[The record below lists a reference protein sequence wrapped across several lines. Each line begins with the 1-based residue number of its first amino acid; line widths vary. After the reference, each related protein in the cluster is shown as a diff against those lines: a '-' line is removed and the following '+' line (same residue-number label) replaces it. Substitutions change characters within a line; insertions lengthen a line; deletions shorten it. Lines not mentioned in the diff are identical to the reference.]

1 MARRPKAPITE
12 RDIQGHDALRAFH
25 SLLEPLAQIPVHG
38 NRRFTMQQYVSLLL
52 LYFFNPVLTSLR
64 GLQQATG
71 LDNVQR
77 WTGVKPTSLGAMS
90 ESAGQVFDPELMIP
104 ILTQVLGQIHP
115 LDLDERLKNLPG
127 TPIAV
132 DGSFLRCLP
141 KMLWAVFRVQS
152 DHRGVRLHLHFDIL
166 RQSPVAASITEALGS
181 ERKQLQKTLK
191 PGQFYLMDRG
201 YIDYT
206 LCQAIH
212 DAKSFFLVRLKDCS
226 TYEVLQDH
234 PVSEQDRLAGVLK
247 DQGVR
252 MGSAYT
258 EGDLIAPVRRL
269 VIQDPKKT
277 ESQIILLTNTDLAA
291 DLLSL
296 MYRYRWQVELFFRW
310 FKCILGCTHWLSQT
324 RSGLTLQ
331 VYVALLASLLIRLWT
346 GRKPTKRTFE
356 MICLYLQGWASQA
369 NLIQHLQNLKPTA

>member
-1 MARRPKAPITE
+1 
-12 RDIQGHDALRAFH
+12 
-25 SLLEPLAQIPVHG
+25 
-38 NRRFTMQQYVSLLL
+38 
-52 LYFFNPVLTSLR
+52 
-64 GLQQATG
+64 
-71 LDNVQR
+71 
-77 WTGVKPTSLGAMS
+77 
-90 ESAGQVFDPELMIP
+90 
-104 ILTQVLGQIHP
+104 
-115 LDLDERLKNLPG
+115 
-127 TPIAV
+127 
-132 DGSFLRCLP
+132 
-141 KMLWAVFRVQS
+141 
-152 DHRGVRLHLHFDIL
+152 
-166 RQSPVAASITEALGS
+166 
-181 ERKQLQKTLK
+181 
-191 PGQFYLMDRG
+191 MDRG

-277 ESQIILLTNTDLAA
+277 ESQIILLTNTDLAG

>member
-1 MARRPKAPITE
+1 MARRAKTPINE

-52 LYFFNPVLTSLR
+52 SYFFNPVLTSLR

-77 WTGVKPTSLGAMS
+77 WTDV
-90 ESAGQVFDPELMIP
+90 
-104 ILTQVLGQIHP
+104 
-115 LDLDERLKNLPG
+115 
-127 TPIAV
+127 
-132 DGSFLRCLP
+132 
-141 KMLWAVFRVQS
+141 
-152 DHRGVRLHLHFDIL
+152 
-166 RQSPVAASITEALGS
+166 
-181 ERKQLQKTLK
+181 K

-212 DAKSFFLVRLKDCS
+212 DAQSFFLVRLKDCS

-234 PVSEQDRLAGVLK
+234 PVSEQDRLAG
-247 DQGVR
+247 
-252 MGSAYT
+252 
-258 EGDLIAPVRRL
+258 
-269 VIQDPKKT
+269 
-277 ESQIILLTNTDLAA
+277 

-356 MICLYLQGWASQA
+356 MISLYLQGWASQA
-369 NLIQHLQNLKPTA
+369 NLNQHLQNLKPTV

>member
-1 MARRPKAPITE
+1 MAGKPKKPITE
-12 RDIQGHDALRAFH
+12 ADVHGHDYLRAFH
-25 SLLEPLAQIPVHG
+25 TLLEPLADIPVHG
-38 NRRFTMQQYVSLLL
+38 NRQFAMQQYVSLLL

-90 ESAGQVFDPELMIP
+90 ESAGHVFDPELMTP
-104 ILTQVLGQIHP
+104 ILEQVLGQLGP
-115 LDLDERLKNLPG
+115 LQLDERLKNLPG

-152 DHRGVRLHLHFDIL
+152 DHRGVKLHLHFDIL
-166 RQSPVAASITEALGS
+166 RQSPVEASLTNALDS
-181 ERKQLQKTLK
+181 ERKELKKKLK

-201 YIDYT
+201 YIDY
-206 LCQAIH
+206 LLFEAIH
-212 DAKSFFLVRLKDCS
+212 ETGSFFLARLKES
-226 TYEVLQDH
+226 NTYEVLQDR
-234 PVSEQDRLAGVLK
+234 PLSEQDRLAGVLC
-247 DQGVR
+247 DQWVR
-252 MGSAYT
+252 MGSAFT
-258 EGDLIAPVRRL
+258 EGDLTAPVRRL
-269 VIQDPKKT
+269 VIRDSRKPD
-277 ESQIILLTNTDLAA
+277 SQIILLTNTDLTGEI
-291 DLLSL
+291 LSL

-369 NLIQHLQNLKPTA
+369 NLIQHLQSLKETA